1 MSSREIALWLDER
14 WYQALSLQL
23 RDETVEDKLN
33 DYLNKLIAQ
42 MPEHVREKISRE
54 IQEEKQR
61 QKLELEVSQKVSA
74 FRVTEGRAT
83 EHVRM
88 EQAVEMLNAAS
99 YVQRWLRQTEQR
111 PFQEMLSGGEKISA
125 EEFDRMALGL
135 VEKDGNISGVYDVNL
150 DTKEFSA
157 VRPALGWVA
166 YQLKDVSTASWH
178 SYRTGSYD
186 RERREARFMEKLTG
200 KEIPSA
206 GHLAAEQFS
215 FIDEITT
222 DHGWLTF
229 YLENCFNVDK
239 VFGMR
244 TAKQDGQLNI
254 NANYDMDNG
263 QICDALELVLVH
275 TDGTEESSAY
285 PLNAVEKAVLLQKMD
300 SYCQQQTGLSL
311 KDYNVQ
317 QIAEKTPGPSGPVM

>member
-186 RERREARFMEKLTG
+186 R
-200 KEIPSA
+200 
-206 GHLAAEQFS
+206 
-215 FIDEITT
+215 
-222 DHGWLTF
+222 
-229 YLENCFNVDK
+229 
-239 VFGMR
+239 
-244 TAKQDGQLNI
+244 
-254 NANYDMDNG
+254 
-263 QICDALELVLVH
+263 
-275 TDGTEESSAY
+275 
-285 PLNAVEKAVLLQKMD
+285 
-300 SYCQQQTGLSL
+300 
-311 KDYNVQ
+311 
-317 QIAEKTPGPSGPVM
+317 